1 MLLEM
6 ILTLERIFRCLI
18 VPHSNTIESHRK
30 TSISNLESDGQNDM
44 DEVVY
49 FNVQA

>member
-6 ILTLERIFRCLI
+6 ILTLERIFQCLI
-18 VPHSNTIESHRK
+18 VQRSNIIESHRK
-30 TSISNLESDGQNDM
+30 TSMSNLETDGQNDM
-44 DEVVY
+44 GEVVY